1 LVDVS
6 LITSLYRSDAH
17 IESYAERVRAL
28 IDAAAAQGV
37 RVEVLIV
44 ANEPTPFERAIITR
58 LSASAAH
65 VRLIEIPRE
74 TLYASWNRGVC
85 AAHGVAIGFWNVDDA
100 RTVEGIT
107 AGYARIQAG
116 CRLVHF
122 AHDVV
127 RIHDGTEQVRRYEP
141 IPFDREAHRRI
152 MKCGPFFLFHRDLY
166 AEVGPFDERFRIC
179 GDFDWCARATAVTAF
194 CPVNVLGGTFYLHG
208 GNLSDTGD
216 PRQTAECNVAI
227 LKNGVPQYLQPCEP
241 DVMQATWE
249 RWGDAH
255 LPLDASLKARLWG
268 DGATERYQQALRAKR
283 RQQQRTR
290 ISLAL
295 RYLPRQFINRTGL
308 RGPLARLG
316 IVKPE

>member
-17 IESYAERVRAL
+17 IEQYAERVQAL
-28 IDAAAAQGV
+28 TDMAGVQGV
-37 RVEVLIV
+37 QVEVVIV
-44 ANEPTPFERAIITR
+44 ANEPTPFERENITR
-58 LSASAAH
+58 LSAKMDT
-65 VRLIEIPRE
+65 VRLIEVPRE
-74 TLYASWNRGVC
+74 TLYASWNRGVR
-85 AAHGVAIGFWNVDDA
+85 AAQGMVIGFWNVDDA

-107 AGYARIQAG
+107 AGNARIQAG

-127 RIHDGTEQVRRYEP
+127 RNDSGGERVRRYEP

-166 AEVGPFDERFRIC
+166 AAVGEFDERFRIC

-194 CPVNVLGGTFYLHG
+194 CPVNILGGTFYLHG

-227 LKNGVPQYLQPCEP
+227 LKNNAPQYLQPCEP
-241 DVMQATWE
+241 EVMRATWE

-255 LPLDASLKARLWG
+255 LPLDAALKARLWG
-268 DGATERYQQALRAKR
+268 EGADERYQQALRAKR
-283 RQQQRTR
+283 RQQQWTR
-290 ISLAL
+290 IALAL
-295 RYLPRQFINRTGL
+295 RYWPRQFINRTGL